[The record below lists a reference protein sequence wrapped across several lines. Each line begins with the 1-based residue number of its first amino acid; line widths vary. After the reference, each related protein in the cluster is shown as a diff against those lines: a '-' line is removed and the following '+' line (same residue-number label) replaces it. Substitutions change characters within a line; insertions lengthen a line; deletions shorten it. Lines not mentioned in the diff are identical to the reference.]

1 MVCKYCDDGEGK
13 TRFPYYGV
21 APHTC
26 FYKIGKKVGQ
36 SETLPESKFPKNFEI
51 DGEWSEHSCCGV
63 YTHCLECGDKSF

>member
-21 APHTC
+21 APHNC
-26 FYKIGKKVGQ
+26 FYKIGKKIGQ
-36 SETLPESKFPKNFEI
+36 SEILPESEFPENFEI

-63 YTHCLECGDKSF
+63 YTHCLECGDKNF